1 METLYGE
8 SLEIQTGD
16 SYGSNGGIALFST
29 GDETITGGSDNEG
42 SSVTSSRFYWSIT
55 RSGEEPNYTY
65 SGGITGSDT
74 FNFGF
79 KEPTSPFYG
88 FDYSAVWQAAS
99 TPPGTLDSFFQPW
112 NSTASELTKHDFIG
126 LVLNRC
132 PEGCYRSYSA

>member
-1 METLYGE
+1 MYGE

-88 FDYSAVWQAAS
+88 FDYSAVVAGCEYPTRNVGQ
-99 TPPGTLDSFFQPW
+99 FF
-112 NSTASELTKHDFIG
+112 
-126 LVLNRC
+126 
-132 PEGCYRSYSA
+132 SAVE